1 MPNYVN
7 ISLNL
12 YLCYGILIFIKT
24 ILLLFKT
31 QSYIAQL
38 LVHYN
43 TFSTLII
50 NSHMQLIGYVN
61 SCMTLKKGI
70 RRLSNEIYTILL
82 VPPIMVSLYV
92 AIQPLPLLTSA
103 MLIGPMT
110 LIIEY
115 LLQGIVFFSWK
126 QYYIFKIS

>member
-1 MPNYVN
+1 
-7 ISLNL
+7 
-12 YLCYGILIFIKT
+12 
-24 ILLLFKT
+24 
-31 QSYIAQL
+31 
-38 LVHYN
+38 
-43 TFSTLII
+43 
-50 NSHMQLIGYVN
+50 MQLKGYVN
-61 SCMTLKKGI
+61 SCMTLKKSI
-70 RRLSNEIYTILL
+70 RRLSNEFYTILL

-115 LLQGIVFFSWK
+115 VLQGIVFFPWK